1 MNGSGKIQQPTR
13 YLPHLIVADV
23 RERLVHVVY
32 VIAFPSIGRTTST
45 TYRVSFGVAAGAAV
59 HRSQIIVILC
69 CCCWYWCF
77 STHFCADFSCT
88 SSFAVANSIAI
99 NYLNGLYFVWHGKY
113 SLIRYYRIYRLCV
126 CVCVWE
132 LSLSY
137 SPPLLLFSFSLLL
150 WSL

>member
-69 CCCWYWCF
+69 WCCWF
-77 STHFCADFSCT
+77 ADAFLL
-88 SSFAVANSIAI
+88 I
-99 NYLNGLYFVWHGKY
+99 FV
-113 SLIRYYRIYRLCV
+113 LIFLAPAHSQ
-126 CVCVWE
+126 
-132 LSLSY
+132 LQTQLQ
-137 SPPLLLFSFSLLL
+137 
-150 WSL
+150 